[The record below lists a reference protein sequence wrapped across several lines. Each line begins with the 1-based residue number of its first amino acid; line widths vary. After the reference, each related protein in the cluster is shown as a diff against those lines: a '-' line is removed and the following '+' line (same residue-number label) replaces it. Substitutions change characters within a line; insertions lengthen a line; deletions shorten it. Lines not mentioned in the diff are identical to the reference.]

1 MKGDL
6 PYLAKTGNFT
16 RYWLRAER
24 KARDKKKGKGPGPVG
39 VCWLCHAGTDAG
51 GPWEDFNLNSQWS
64 QVEAPEP
71 WFERPSVLRLFH
83 QPSCP
88 ETMFKPDIWH
98 NYHGGCG
105 KLFIASCLAE
115 VLALVDG
122 SSKNEKIQIVDQHLR
137 AWAKKSKSNKMP
149 HSGGFCSE
157 RIGLTSYQVQP
168 DASWSKHDDTRVY
181 HSFLEDWLTSMEDVI
196 ASDAYFCR
204 ILWAVRSINRMCSIL
219 YHAGLWLTREEALEA
234 GRLGRQWLRLYVELA
249 DMSFKAS
256 KLRFPLV
263 VKHHRKDWKYDS
275 KVKKHYVEVDEE
287 GCLTKTYRQ
296 SDEWSESGE
305 YKTSKKRRKLTTGP
319 MTADNGDSDVDD
331 GSEPDIQPEKQ
342 ARLAFLFR
350 TGTYIPKNL
359 YQRLVSTESF
369 ETSSWLAEGLP
380 TIKVH
385 NRSRNAL
392 HVVHLFLFPS

>member
-1 MKGDL
+1 MFRALIDDLLQLQDGFVFRGKTYHLVCLGMKGDL

-16 RYWLRAER
+16 RHWLRAER

-263 VKHHRKDWKYDS
+263 VKHHMMDHHVRSILK
-275 KVKKHYVEVDEE
+275 
-287 GCLTKTYRQ
+287 GAQ
-296 SDEWSESGE
+296 FEWSWNCLIDSVQLDEDFIGHAARIA
-305 YKTSKKRRKLTTGP
+305 RRVSP
-319 MTADNGDSDVDD
+319 VS
-331 GSEPDIQPEKQ
+331 Q
-342 ARLAFLFR
+342 AERVLQRYLARAFR
-350 TGTYIPKNL
+350 EWGRP
-359 YQRLVSTESF
+359 R
-369 ETSSWLAEGLP
+369 GL
-380 TIKVH
+380 
-385 NRSRNAL
+385 L
-392 HVVHLFLFPS
+392 